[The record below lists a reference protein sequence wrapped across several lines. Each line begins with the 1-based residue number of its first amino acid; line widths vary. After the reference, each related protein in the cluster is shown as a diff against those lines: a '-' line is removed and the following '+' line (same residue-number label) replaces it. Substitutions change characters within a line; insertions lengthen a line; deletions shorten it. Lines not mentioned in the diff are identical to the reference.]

1 MSKELSKESINRK
14 TNQLLDIIAD
24 DLNRTIG
31 KVEYYKEHGIEEEA
45 VEALNFDI
53 RQISIAIIN
62 LASVM
67 GCKKIVDMDDEG
79 IYKKKFADLFNEL
92 CD

>member
-45 VEALNFDI
+45 VEALNCDI